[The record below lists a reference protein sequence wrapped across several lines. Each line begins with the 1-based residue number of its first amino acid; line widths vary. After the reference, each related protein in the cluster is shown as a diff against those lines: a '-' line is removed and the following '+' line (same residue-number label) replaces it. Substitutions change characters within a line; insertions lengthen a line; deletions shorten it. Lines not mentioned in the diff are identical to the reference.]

1 MNEFAVRY
9 LILSSDDN
17 EHIKGYKAFSEVEL
31 GEHDN
36 MGYSTI
42 WALLIPNGIGVR
54 FDNNFYKSLSLTFKA
69 IDKGKEVDLP
79 MKYID
84 NNLFSVTTNYGEF
97 YFYIKHD
104 PKKEYIG
111 CFNQGRVKMAIVEPL
126 DLIKLEEAC
135 LEHQFFF
142 VGED

>member
-1 MNEFAVRY
+1 MNKLAVRY
-9 LILSSDDN
+9 LILSSAGEEN
-17 EHIKGYKAFSEVEL
+17 IKGYKAFSEVEL
-31 GEHDN
+31 EERDN

-69 IDKGKEVDLP
+69 IDKGKEADLP
-79 MKYID
+79 MMHID
-84 NNLFSVTTNYGEF
+84 NNLFSVATNYGEF
-97 YFYIKHD
+97 YFYIKYD

-135 LEHQFFF
+135 FEHKFFF